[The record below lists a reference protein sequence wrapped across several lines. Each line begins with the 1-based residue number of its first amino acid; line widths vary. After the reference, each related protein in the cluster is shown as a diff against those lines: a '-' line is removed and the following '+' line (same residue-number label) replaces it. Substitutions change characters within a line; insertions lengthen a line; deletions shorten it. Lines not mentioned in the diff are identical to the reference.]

1 MLRVAVHLALALCG
15 TFSLLAC
22 GGAQTE
28 TATTEPSA
36 SPNGDTGARRGPTS
50 IPVDG
55 DPNGLFWD
63 ETAAVLYVADAKN
76 NRVLKWTDAAGFS
89 TAAELPPAPPEGG
102 GLGQVVKLPDGKLV
116 VTRFG
121 HGKAGDVVYANPD
134 GTSGTVPKLDP
145 LRRRIGLAATS
156 DGTLY
161 EAFFF
166 SKDGVKSGGIAR
178 IDLTGTEA
186 EVIGGL
192 KKPVGVLALGGEL
205 VVSDQVAGTI
215 LRVPVASPDK
225 QAVVAKVPEPDLLC
239 AGPEGTFFT
248 GGKAGSVRQVMGSGE
263 VKELSGGFQD
273 VRGVAYDGKNKRLF
287 VADHDRNETDG
298 IAHLLRI
305 LPVD

>member
-28 TATTEPSA
+28 TATIEPSA

-76 NRVLKWTDAAGFS
+76 NR
-89 TAAELPPAPPEGG
+89 
-102 GLGQVVKLPDGKLV
+102 VVKLPDGKLV

-215 LRVPVASPDK
+215 LRAPVGSPDK
-225 QAVVAKVPEPDLLC
+225 QVVVAKVPEPDLLC

-248 GGKAGSVRQVMGSGE
+248 GGKTGSVRQVLGSGE

-273 VRGVAYDGKNKRLF
+273 VRGVAYDGQKKRLF
-287 VADHDRNETDG
+287 VADHDRNEADG
-298 IAHLLRI
+298 ITHLLRI